1 MKRSFFIFKKRRIMI
16 QRIQSVYLLAVTI
29 LMVVCMCSPVGSI
42 IANTQEISEF
52 GHLCITFPDGTKDYA
67 SWALFAILLVVA
79 ILSFGTIFLF
89 KKRMLQIRL
98 TIFSSVMLI
107 GYYLTLIAM
116 IFMLA
121 DDTSFSASWAICLPF
136 VAIVLNWLAIR
147 GIGADEALVKAYDRL
162 R

>member
-1 MKRSFFIFKKRRIMI
+1 MI
-16 QRIQSVYLLAVTI
+16 QRIQSVYLLVVTI
-29 LMVVCMCSPVGSI
+29 LMVICMCSPVGSI
-42 IANTQEISEF
+42 IASTNEISEF
-52 GHLCITFPDGTKDYA
+52 GNLYITLPDGTKDYA
-67 SWALFAILLVVA
+67 PWALFAILLVVA
-79 ILSFGTIFLF
+79 ALSFGTIFLF

-107 GYYLTLIAM
+107 GYYLALVAY

-121 DDTSFSASWAICLPF
+121 EETTFSASWTICLPF
-136 VAIVLNWLAIR
+136 AGIILNWLAIR

>member
-1 MKRSFFIFKKRRIMI
+1 
-16 QRIQSVYLLAVTI
+16 
-29 LMVVCMCSPVGSI
+29 MCNPIGSI
-42 IANTQEISEF
+42 IAGTNEISEF
-52 GHLCITFPDGTKDYA
+52 SNLSITFPDGTVDY
-67 SWALFAILLVVA
+67 SPWALFAILLVVS
-79 ILSFGTIFLF
+79 ILSFITIFLF

-107 GYYLTLIAM
+107 GYYMALVAY

-121 DDTSFSASWAICLPF
+121 EEASFSPSWTICIPF
-136 VAIVLNWLAIR
+136 IGVILNWLAIR

>member
-1 MKRSFFIFKKRRIMI
+1 MI
-16 QRIQSVYLLAVTI
+16 QRIQTIYLLIVTVLMAVCLLNPI
-29 LMVVCMCSPVGSI
+29 GSI
-42 IANTQEISEF
+42 ITGDNEISEF
-52 GHLCITFPDGTKDYA
+52 TNLYITLAEGVKDYTP
-67 SWALFAILLVVA
+67 WALFVILLLVA
-79 ILSFGTIFLF
+79 VLAFVSIFLF

-107 GYYLTLIAM
+107 GYYLALVAY

-121 DDTSFSASWAICLPF
+121 EETTFSASWTICLPF
-136 VAIVLNWLAIR
+136 AGIILNWLAIR

>member
-1 MKRSFFIFKKRRIMI
+1 MI
-16 QRIQSVYLLAVTI
+16 QRIQSVYLLAETI
-29 LMVVCMCSPVGSI
+29 LMIICMCSPVGSI
-42 IANTQEISEF
+42 IAGTQEISEF
-52 GHLCITFPDGTKDYA
+52 GNLFITLPDGTKDFA
-67 SWALFAILLVVA
+67 PWALFVILLVVA

-98 TIFSSVMLI
+98 TIFSSVVLI
-107 GYYLTLIAM
+107 GYYMALVAY

-121 DDTSFSASWAICLPF
+121 EEASFSASWTICLPF
-136 VAIVLNWLAIR
+136 VCLILNWLAIR

>member
-1 MKRSFFIFKKRRIMI
+1 MI
-16 QRIQSVYLLAVTI
+16 QRIQSVYLLVVTI
-29 LMVVCMCSPVGSI
+29 LMVICMCSPIGSI
-42 IANTQEISEF
+42 IASTNEISEF
-52 GHLCITFPDGTKDYA
+52 GNLCITLPDGTKDYA
-67 SWALFAILLVVA
+67 PWALFAILLVVA
-79 ILSFGTIFLF
+79 ALSFGTIFLF

-107 GYYLTLIAM
+107 GYYLALVAY

-121 DDTSFSASWAICLPF
+121 EETTFSASWTICLPF
-136 VAIVLNWLAIR
+136 AGIILNWLAIR

>member
-1 MKRSFFIFKKRRIMI
+1 MI

-29 LMVVCMCSPVGSI
+29 LMIICMCSPVGSI

-52 GHLCITFPDGTKDYA
+52 GNLCITLPDGTKDYA
-67 SWALFAILLVVA
+67 TWALFTILLVA
-79 ILSFGTIFLF
+79 SILSFGTIFLF

-98 TIFSSVMLI
+98 TIFNSILLI
-107 GYYLTLIAM
+107 GYYLTLIAY

-121 DDTSFSASWAICLPF
+121 EDTTFSASWTICLPF
-136 VAIVLNWLAIR
+136 VAIILNWLAIR